1 MLLPHVMAKYVFS
14 FNVFMLGVVD
24 FVVMIFIYLIHLLH
38 YVFAV

>member
-1 MLLPHVMAKYVFS
+1 MLLPHVMAKYVLS
-14 FNVFMLGVVD
+14 FDMFLLGVVD